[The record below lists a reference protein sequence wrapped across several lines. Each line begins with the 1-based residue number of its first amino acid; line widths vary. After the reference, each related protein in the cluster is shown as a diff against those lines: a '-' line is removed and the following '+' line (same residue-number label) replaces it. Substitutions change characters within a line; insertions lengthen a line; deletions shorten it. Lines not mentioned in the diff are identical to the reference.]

1 MVMEQDGT
9 TEDVQAGVIRAIF
22 HALESRARRG
32 GRRPVPAKE
41 AEPAPM
47 AENELTVGRDF
58 EEQVSPVSSRTVQRG
73 MR

>member
-22 HALESRARRG
+22 HALESRSRRG
-32 GRRPVPAKE
+32 GRRPAPAKE
-41 AEPAPM
+41 TETAPM
-47 AENELTVGRDF
+47 TDSELTVRGDF
-58 EEQVSPVSSRTVQRG
+58 EEQVSPVSSRRARRG